1 METLSRLG
9 YNGYMITGAVSNSPS
24 LYESEYSQELLAV
37 LTQIA
42 EEMLAAIEA
51 TSCYF
56 YTTSPNQDFIP
67 FMAAGSL
74 LISEREAFYR
84 ENIHPSTDILL
95 NRLLESKSTIL
106 SADALNDSRITPSI
120 LNDLGCDVIMALP
133 VLNTDEIV
141 GMVLIS
147 RRTNT
152 SPFTVQQARLAQAIT
167 ASMSLALQNARL
179 YEETSNRLSESQSLR
194 QITLALLQK
203 LSLEEILEIV
213 CREAQR
219 LTHSTG
225 ALVALLEDD
234 NTLKIMCHTGT
245 HTQLPNRFRVQDSLF
260 GLAVRRE
267 KPLVINNRHAH
278 EGNNGESY
286 PASILAIPLIVQKK
300 PLGVLGV
307 VDKPGGFGNED
318 MRLIEL
324 FADQTA
330 VVVEHARM
338 SQRMQ
343 LMAVVEERERLS
355 RELHDSVNQLL
366 YGIALY
372 AEAAERQLANGESE
386 SVQDYLKSLKSS
398 ADQALHE
405 MRLLIYEL
413 RPQILEEKGLAAA
426 IQTRLNSVEEKL
438 GLEAAFKHR
447 LSNSLDDK
455 VEQALYGIAQEAL
468 NNVVKHSNAK
478 HVNVFLVQSGQT
490 LVLRVEDD
498 GAGFDPQKV
507 GQGGMGL
514 RTIRERASA
523 LNAAVEISS
532 SPGEGTRVSV
542 EVKI

>member
-1 METLSRLG
+1 MVNGEFAPVTSYSETE
-9 YNGYMITGAVSNSPS
+9 T
-24 LYESEYSQELLAV
+24 SQELLSV
-37 LTQIA
+37 ITQIA

-56 YTTSPNQDFIP
+56 FTATPNQDFIP

-74 LISEREAFYR
+74 LISERETFYR
-84 ENIHPSTDILL
+84 QNIHPSTDLLL
-95 NRLLESKSTIL
+95 NRVLDTRATVL
-106 SADALNDSRITPSI
+106 SAEAIKDIRINPSI
-120 LNDLGCDVIMALP
+120 LTDLGCEVIMALP
-133 VLNTDEIV
+133 VLENGSII
-141 GMVLIS
+141 GMVLIT
-147 RRTNT
+147 RRRNT
-152 SPFTVQQARLAQAIT
+152 GAFSVQQARLAQAIT
-167 ASMSLALQNARL
+167 ASMSLALQNAKL

-203 LSLEEILEIV
+203 LSLQEILEIV

-219 LTHSTG
+219 LTRSKG
-225 ALVALLEDD
+225 SMVALMEDD
-234 NTLKIMCHTGT
+234 NTLKIMYHTGT
-245 HTQLPNRFRVQDSLF
+245 NIQLPSRFRVQDSLF
-260 GLAVRRE
+260 GLAVRRG
-267 KPLVINNRHAH
+267 KPLVINNRRAH
-278 EGNNGESY
+278 ESDNGINY
-286 PASILAIPLIVQKK
+286 PASILAIPLMVKNK

-318 MRLIEL
+318 MRLIEM

-372 AEAAERQLANGESE
+372 AEAAQRQLSNNDTD
-386 SVQDYLKSLKSS
+386 SVKEYLQSLKSS

-413 RPQILEEKGLAAA
+413 RPQILEEKGLVTA

-447 LSNSLDDK
+447 LNTSLDEK
-455 VEQALYGIAQEAL
+455 VEQALFGITQEAL
-468 NNVVKHSNAK
+468 NNVIKHSKAK
-478 HVNVFLVQSGQT
+478 HVDVYLVQSGQA
-490 LVLRVEDD
+490 LVLRVQDD
-498 GAGFDPQKV
+498 GIGFDPNRLTK
-507 GQGGMGL
+507 GGMGL
-514 RTIRERASA
+514 QTIRERAEA
-523 LNAAVEISS
+523 LGASLDITS
-532 SPGEGTRVSV
+532 SPGEGTRIQV
-542 EVKI
+542 EVNI

>member
-1 METLSRLG
+1 MATDGLSFEP
-9 YNGYMITGAVSNSPS
+9 VFS
-24 LYESEYSQELLAV
+24 ESETAQELMSV

-56 YTTSPNQDFIP
+56 FTATPNQDFVP
-67 FMAAGSL
+67 FLAAGSL
-74 LISEREAFYR
+74 LVSERETFYR
-84 ENIHPSTDILL
+84 RNIHPSTDLLL
-95 NRLLESKSTIL
+95 NRVINTKATVL
-106 SADALNDSRITPSI
+106 SDIAPRDIRINPSI
-120 LNDLGCDVIMALP
+120 LTDLGCEVIMAMP
-133 VLNTDEIV
+133 VMENDSVI
-141 GMVLIS
+141 GMALIT
-147 RRTNT
+147 RRRNPQ
-152 SPFTVQQARLAQAIT
+152 PFTVQQARLAQAIT

-179 YEETSNRLSESQSLR
+179 YEETSVRLSESQSLR

-219 LTHSTG
+219 LTRSLG
-225 ALVALLEDD
+225 SLVALLEDE
-234 NTLKIMCHTGT
+234 NTLKVMYHTGT
-245 HTQLPNRFRVQDSLF
+245 HTQLPGRFRVQDSLF
-260 GLAVRRE
+260 GLAVRRG
-267 KPLVINNRHAH
+267 KPLVINNRHSR
-278 EGNNGESY
+278 ESEDGITY
-286 PASILAIPLIVQKK
+286 PSSILAIPLIVQNK

-307 VDKPGGFGNED
+307 VDKPGGFDNED
-318 MRLIEL
+318 TRLISM

-372 AEAAERQLANGESE
+372 AEAAQRQLSNNDID
-386 SVQDYLKSLKSS
+386 SVREYLQNLKGS

-413 RPQILEEKGLAAA
+413 RPQILEEKGLVTA
-426 IQTRLNSVEEKL
+426 IQTRLDSVEEKL

-447 LSNSLDDK
+447 LNSLLDEK
-455 VEQALYGIAQEAL
+455 VEQALYGITQEAL
-468 NNVVKHSNAK
+468 NNVIKHSNAR
-478 HVNVFLVQSGQT
+478 HVNVYLVQSGQA

-498 GAGFDPQKV
+498 GVGFNPNKLTK
-507 GQGGMGL
+507 GGMGL
-514 RTIRERASA
+514 RTIRERAEA
-523 LNAAVEISS
+523 LGAALEISS
-532 SPGEGTRVSV
+532 NRGEGTRIQV
-542 EVKI
+542 EVNI